1 MKISRISVYQADIT
15 VARGGY
21 AVSRGRIVREVD
33 TTVVL
38 IDTDAGTTGIGES
51 CPMGTDYLP
60 AFPGAVR
67 AGIELIGPAL
77 LGADPRELSV
87 VNRIMD
93 TTLLGHPYVKNGIDM
108 ACWDILGK
116 AAGVPLYKL
125 LGGMLNEGPRARIG
139 LSAAPAD
146 EMARMLAERQAQ
158 GFNHFSA
165 KVGDDPDADIER
177 LNQICAALK
186 PGQTIVADANRGW
199 TVHGALR
206 VCQGIGHLNSIYIEQ
221 PCDTYEECLLVRR
234 AAPQPM
240 IIDECIDTI
249 SSFKRAW
256 SDKALDGVNI
266 KTARHG
272 GVSRTRQLRD
282 LCNTLGI
289 SVYIQ
294 DVWGTAISASAIAHL
309 AASTPPELFLGIW
322 DPMGWNESDVAT
334 GGPEMRNGRYFA
346 SDRPGLGVEPM
357 MEILGEPVAIYE

>member
-1 MKISRISVYQADIT
+1 
-15 VARGGY
+15 
-21 AVSRGRIVREVD
+21 
-33 TTVVL
+33 
-38 IDTDAGTTGIGES
+38 
-51 CPMGTDYLP
+51 
-60 AFPGAVR
+60 
-67 AGIELIGPAL
+67 
-77 LGADPRELSV
+77 
-87 VNRIMD
+87 
-93 TTLLGHPYVKNGIDM
+93 
-108 ACWDILGK
+108 
-116 AAGVPLYKL
+116 
-125 LGGMLNEGPRARIG
+125 
-139 LSAAPAD
+139 
-146 EMARMLAERQAQ
+146 MARMLAERQAQ

-186 PGQTIVADANRGW
+186 PGQTVVADANRGW

-240 IIDECIDTI
+240 ILDECIDTI
-249 SSFKRAW
+249 PSFMRAW
-256 SDKALDGVNI
+256 CDKALDGVNV

-322 DPMGWNESDVAT
+322 DPMGVERVRRRDRRT
-334 GGPEMRNGRYFA
+334 GDAQWTLFRQRPPRARRRADDGDPRRAHRRLRMNGEGYI
-346 SDRPGLGVEPM
+346 DRHPCSVDPTSLST
-357 MEILGEPVAIYE
+357 